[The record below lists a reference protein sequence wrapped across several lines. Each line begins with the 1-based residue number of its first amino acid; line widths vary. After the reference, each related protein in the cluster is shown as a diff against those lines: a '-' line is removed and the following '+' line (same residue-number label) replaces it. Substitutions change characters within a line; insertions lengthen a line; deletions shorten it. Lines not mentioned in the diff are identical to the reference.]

1 MFKRVINARVRKSEL
16 IQVEGMKRG
25 TRRSIIALIEAIKN
39 ELSINEV
46 IESMT

>member
-1 MFKRVINARVRKSEL
+1 MFKRVINAPVRKSEL
-16 IQVEGMKRG
+16 IQVEGMKKG
-25 TRRSIIALIEAIKN
+25 KGRSIITLIEAMKN